1 MIENKKQ
8 CKTTPI
14 RNPLRDTAHSQS
26 IGNYE
31 MSEQLKKILPEKKI
45 DEFLSITR
53 DKSINASEY
62 FISAGEVPMKIA
74 FLVSGLFRYV
84 YINDN
89 GDEFTKGII
98 MENSFLSSYSAMIM
112 EKPSYFSIEALEDS
126 KILEISWKDFKILME
141 SDVFWIK
148 FLLKFVEKGY
158 MIKEKRERDLLLLD
172 AEKRYKNFLNE
183 FPGMDQRIKQGII
196 ASYLGI
202 KPETLSRIRR
212 KITF

>member
-1 MIENKKQ
+1 MN
-8 CKTTPI
+8 
-14 RNPLRDTAHSQS
+14 
-26 IGNYE
+26 
-31 MSEQLKKILPEKKI
+31 EQLKNILPEKKI

-53 DKSINASEY
+53 EKSINTSNY
-62 FISAGEVPMKIA
+62 FIRAGEVPMKIA
-74 FLVSGLFRYV
+74 FVASGLFRYV
-84 YINDN
+84 YTNEN

-98 MENSFLSSYSAMIM
+98 VENLFLSSYSSMIM

-126 KILEISWKDFKILME
+126 KILEVSWKDFSPLLRDDI
-141 SDVFWIK
+141 FWVK
-148 FLLKFVEKGY
+148 FLLKFVEKGF

-172 AEKRYKNFLNE
+172 AETRYKNFLIE

-212 KITF
+212 KISF